1 MLSVLSNPAYSL
13 SCPIII
19 KFDETESISSLLNR
33 DSWGRGGRIG
43 CHRDLYPTVCI
54 VRQEQWQI
62 NTLAQIFFEYF
73 RGAIHGVERM
83 AGAPC
88 WKLSPN

>member
-1 MLSVLSNPAYSL
+1 MVVMTF
-13 SCPIII
+13 IE
-19 KFDETESISSLLNR
+19 FDVPESISSLLIR
-33 DSWGRGGRIG
+33 DGWGRGGRIG
-43 CHRDLYPTVCI
+43 RHRDLYLTVCI

-62 NTLAQIFFEYF
+62 NTLAQIFSEYF